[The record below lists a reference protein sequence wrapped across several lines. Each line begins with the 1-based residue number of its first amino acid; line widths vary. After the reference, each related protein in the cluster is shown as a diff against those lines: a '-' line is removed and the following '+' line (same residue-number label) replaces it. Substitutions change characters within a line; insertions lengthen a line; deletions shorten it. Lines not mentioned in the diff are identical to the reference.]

1 MTNRNIAAWVSGV
14 HGFLSAENPMSRENY
29 RAVVRSLME
38 LEIEN
43 SFMLL
48 DLLDDD
54 VEFMA
59 MTDKGET
66 PLIHGLN
73 LKENIRKRIR
83 LMQEHME
90 DEPYIDPDYIEK
102 MAGRPMS

>member
-1 MTNRNIAAWVSGV
+1 
-14 HGFLSAENPMSRENY
+14 
-29 RAVVRSLME
+29 
-38 LEIEN
+38 
-43 SFMLL
+43 
-48 DLLDDD
+48 
-54 VEFMA
+54 MA